1 MAHCSP
7 ACVSF
12 RVSYTVEGPSKV
24 EWILL
29 LVFCL
34 MLAISGIAFLI
45 FQWQRLER
53 NLSKR
58 RDSDELLITE
68 PNQMHQIRSQSTS
81 ATTSSSKLKEYEE
94 LLHARRQRKASK
106 NETYEDLA
114 SQVKE
119 LKHMQTEV
127 RSTLA
132 GLEQLVS
139 HVQAKKK
146 KEASTA
152 SSESKGD
159 ASTTISDSTIKKTV

>member
-1 MAHCSP
+1 M
-7 ACVSF
+7 
-12 RVSYTVEGPSKV
+12 
-24 EWILL
+24 
-29 LVFCL
+29 
-34 MLAISGIAFLI
+34 
-45 FQWQRLER
+45 
-53 NLSKR
+53 
-58 RDSDELLITE
+58 
-68 PNQMHQIRSQSTS
+68 
-81 ATTSSSKLKEYEE
+81 
-94 LLHARRQRKASK
+94 
-106 NETYEDLA
+106 
-114 SQVKE
+114 KE